1 MCRFGGAGVRLR
13 NRGKTESRAV
23 EYCAS
28 ARLSAAYDS
37 DITHTQGS
45 NSASGG
51 ARASAVQVASHGAA
65 CAQVQQGGVFAFA
78 ALHGL
83 RAAGV
88 KAATR
93 GRVHCAGHFPHHDG
107 ALARRLHDW
116 VGHRHGGQQRL
127 CIGV

>member
-51 ARASAVQVASHGAA
+51 ARASAVQVASQGAA
-65 CAQVQQGGVFAFA
+65 CAQVQQGGVFGFA
-78 ALHGL
+78 ARHGL
-83 RAAGV
+83 REQSSIGD
-88 KAATR
+88 
-93 GRVHCAGHFPHHDG
+93 CFPAFGPLSDLG
-107 ALARRLHDW
+107 AESVMQCGA
-116 VGHRHGGQQRL
+116 QNA
-127 CIGV
+127 